1 VYNLEKEKEKYFQ
14 LGRVIKIH
22 GYRGEL
28 VILLDTDSPEGYAN
42 LKSVFLN
49 IDDSLVPYWINTI
62 RINDKLAIVS
72 FDDISSR
79 DDAIRMLKK
88 EVYLPLEDLQTLEG
102 DDFYFHEII
111 GYRVHDKHHGDIG
124 IVEDVLERPEQE
136 LLRIMKGKKEVLIPL
151 TDDMIRKVDRKQ
163 QVLHIITPEGLIDLY
178 L

>member
-22 GYRGEL
+22 GYKGEL
-28 VILLDTDSPEGYAN
+28 VILLDTDTPEGYAN

-88 EVYLPLEDLQTLEG
+88 EVYLPLEDLQTLTG